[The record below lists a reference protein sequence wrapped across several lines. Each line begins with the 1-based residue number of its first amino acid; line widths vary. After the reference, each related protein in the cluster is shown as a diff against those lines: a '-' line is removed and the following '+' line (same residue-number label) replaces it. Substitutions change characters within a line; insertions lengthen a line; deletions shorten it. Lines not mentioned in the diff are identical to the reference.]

1 VATGLVH
8 SGHYRRRRRREFL
21 DFMNE
26 LVALYPGKELHVVL
40 DNLSTHKPKEDRWLK
55 SHPNVHFHFIP
66 THSSWL
72 NQVECWF
79 SILSRGA
86 LQGSSFTSVRMLVQA
101 IEAFIASWNQNA
113 APFEWTKKEVKQQ
126 EMKSSY
132 ADLCK

>member
-1 VATGLVH
+1 
-8 SGHYRRRRRREFL
+8 
-21 DFMNE
+21 MNE
-26 LVALYPGKELHVVL
+26 LVSIYPGKELHVIL

-55 SHPNVHFHFIP
+55 SHLNVHFHFIP

-86 LQGSSFTSVRMLVQA
+86 LQGSSFTSVRMLIQA